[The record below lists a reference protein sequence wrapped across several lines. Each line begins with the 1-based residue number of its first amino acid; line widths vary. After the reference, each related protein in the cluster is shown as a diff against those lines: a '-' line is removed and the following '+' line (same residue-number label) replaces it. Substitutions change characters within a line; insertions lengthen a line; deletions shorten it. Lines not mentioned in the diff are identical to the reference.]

1 MKICLSL
8 FFGLFYIT
16 NCLGQDTVTHRNWL
30 TNTVLERYK
39 TLKPDENT
47 RVGPY
52 KAYYKRRTLI
62 AEGRYDKGV
71 KVGMWT
77 FYDDEGKLSEK
88 YDFDKTEYIYE
99 APLDTDT
106 DIHFAFDA
114 EIKASDRVTRPL
126 KIGGMYYGLIPYI
139 NVFRLPFETEG
150 INMDYFD
157 AIVELLISPGGRLAD
172 HKVRLLSKA
181 YKYDQT
187 FNFDVGLF
195 GEEDKQFTPASVNR
209 QPVLARIFI
218 RCSINNDGS
227 LDFY

>member
-1 MKICLSL
+1 VKIFL
-8 FFGLFYIT
+8 FVFVGLFCIT
-16 NCLGQDTVTHRNWL
+16 NCFAQDTANHKNWL
-30 TNTVLERYK
+30 TNTILEKYK
-39 TLKPDENT
+39 TLKPDEKT

-62 AEGRYDKGV
+62 ADGRYDKGV
-71 KVGMWT
+71 KVGIWS
-77 FYDDEGKLSEK
+77 FYDDEGKLNEK

-106 DIHFAFDA
+106 DVHFAFDA
-114 EIKASDRVTRPL
+114 PIKVGDRVTRPL
-126 KIGGMYYGLIPYI
+126 KIGGMYFGLAPY
-139 NVFRLPFETEG
+139 VGAFRLPFDTEG
-150 INMDYFD
+150 INLDFFY
-157 AIVELLISPGGRLAD
+157 AIVELLVSPGGRLAD
-172 HKVRLLSKA
+172 YKVRLLSKA

-218 RCSINNDGS
+218 RCSINYDGS